1 VDDRIDPA
9 DLERAD
15 GAGDWRCVAG
25 AAVAVFRTGT
35 FDVGARLVAR
45 VAELADAADHHPDVD
60 LRYGAVTVRLVSHDL
75 GGLSRRDLAL
85 AREVSAAAREL
96 RVAADPAGA
105 SSVEVCVDALQGA
118 AVQAFWAALL
128 GYAAERAHGREA
140 VPALAD
146 PLGRGPRVRFAEA
159 DASRTERG
167 RLRLDV
173 HVPADAAEPR
183 VAAALAAG
191 GHLVTGRW
199 APGEWVLADP
209 EGNEAR
215 VRTWLPP
222 EGG

>member
-1 VDDRIDPA
+1 MDDRIDPA

-45 VAELADAADHHPDVD
+45 VAALADAADHHPDVD
-60 LRYGAVTVRLVSHDL
+60 LRYAAVTVRLVSHDV

-96 RVAADPAGA
+96 GVAADPAGA
-105 SSVEVCVDALQGA
+105 SAVEVCVDALQGA
-118 AVQAFWAALL
+118 AVRPFWAALL
-128 GYAAERAHGREA
+128 GYAAERGRGA

-146 PLGRGPRVRFAEA
+146 PLGRGPRLRFAPA
-159 DASRTERG
+159 DAPRTERG

-191 GHLVTGRW
+191 GHLVTGRR

-215 VRTWLPP
+215 VRTWQRPD
-222 EGG
+222 GG